1 MLNVANNSVSSL
13 APLQKMR
20 ELKFLNISN
29 NSVGSL
35 DALKST
41 PKLMN
46 VHLEGNNLK
55 VSTSHI
61 AELRIAETDLKL

>member
-1 MLNVANNSVSSL
+1 
-13 APLQKMR
+13 
-20 ELKFLNISN
+20 
-29 NSVGSL
+29 VGSL

-55 VSTSHI
+55 VSANLI
-61 AELRIAETDLKL
+61 VELRIAETDLKL